1 MSSQHRNEKVISNYK
16 RNADNAREKR
26 DDMTPSLTRE
36 QGLELLRQ
44 MLRIRRFEERAAEL
58 YQLGKIHGFLHLYI
72 GEEAVAAGSIPSFT
86 NEDAIVATYREHGH
100 ALVRGTSMNRL
111 MAELYGKA
119 AGCARGRGGSMH
131 FFDASRR
138 FYGGLAIVA
147 GGLPVAV
154 GLALADKMQGRTRV
168 TGCYFGDGAVAEG
181 EFHESLNLAALWKL
195 PVLFLCENN
204 LYAMG
209 TALARHQSQPD
220 IAAKAKAY
228 AMGADTIDGMD
239 VLAVETATGR
249 AVELIRNGNGPYFL
263 EYRTYRFRAH
273 SMYDAELY
281 RTKDEV
287 SEWKRRDPIATFE
300 QALRQARLLRDEDL
314 QQIEA
319 AIETEIEDA
328 VTFAEAA
335 PWEPIEDL
343 NKDVC
348 TDVRRKT

>member
-1 MSSQHRNEKVISNYK
+1 
-16 RNADNAREKR
+16 
-26 DDMTPSLTRE
+26 MTPSFTRE
-36 QGLELLRQ
+36 QGLELLGH
-44 MLRIRRFEERAAEL
+44 MLRIRRFEERTAEL

-86 NEDAIVATYREHGH
+86 SEDAIVATYREHGH
-100 ALVRGTSMNRL
+100 ALVRGTSMKQL

-228 AMGADTIDGMD
+228 AMGADTVDGMD
-239 VLAVETATGR
+239 VLAVEAATGR
-249 AVELIRNGNGPYFL
+249 AVELIRNGHGPHFL

-281 RTKDEV
+281 RSKDEV

-300 QALRQARLLRDEDL
+300 QTLHQARLLRDEDL
-314 QQIEA
+314 QQLEA
-319 AIETEIEDA
+319 AIATEIEDA
-328 VTFAEAA
+328 VAFAEAA

-343 NKDVC
+343 NKDVY
-348 TDVRRKT
+348 TDVRRTT